1 MAELSSLGLFEVAIQ
16 AYGGG
21 TETRLFA
28 RNPPVE
34 EGHLQRLTQA
44 GFGATYPDLAGRVTI
59 VEQDGATATVLGG
72 EGELWRILGFAML
85 ACLLIESFLAWR
97 FGRR

>member
-1 MAELSSLGLFEVAIQ
+1 MEAVLSKNSAEVDSWRF
-16 AYGGG
+16 
-21 TETRLFA
+21 
-28 RNPPVE
+28 
-34 EGHLQRLTQA
+34 
-44 GFGATYPDLAGRVTI
+44 YPDLAGRVTI
-59 VEQDGATATVLGG
+59 VEQDGASATVLGG